1 MTTTPER
8 DLRDAA
14 RRKLRERMRGARAA
28 LPAADR
34 IKATA
39 ALADHLSRLPE
50 LATDERV
57 AGYWASDG
65 ELPLAA
71 VLPPLLAR
79 GVQYHLPVVPAKL
92 RQPLWFAPWRTGQP
106 VRANR
111 FGIPEPA
118 DAERTIVAAES
129 LELVLVPLVAF
140 DRRGHRLGMG
150 GGFYDATF
158 AFLAQGERPR
168 APLLCGVAYSFQELD
183 EIAPEA
189 HDVHLDYVCTEREL
203 IECVPGAR
211 APSLGG

>member
-1 MTTTPER
+1 MTSPTQR
-8 DLRDAA
+8 DQRDAA
-14 RRKLRERMRGARAA
+14 RRSLRERMRRARVA
-28 LPAADR
+28 LPTAER
-34 IKATA
+34 IKAAA
-39 ALADHLSRLPE
+39 ALSENLSELPE

-79 GVQYHLPVVPAKL
+79 GAQYHLPVVPARL
-92 RQPLWFAPWRTGQP
+92 RQPLWFAPWRMGMP
-106 VRANR
+106 VRPNR
-111 FGIPEPA
+111 FGIPEPV
-118 DAERTIVAAES
+118 DAERSIVAAES

-158 AFLAQGERPR
+158 AFLSQGERPR
-168 APLLCGVAYSFQELD
+168 EPLLCGIAYSFQELE

-203 IECVPGAR
+203 IECVREAR
-211 APSLGG
+211 APSQGG